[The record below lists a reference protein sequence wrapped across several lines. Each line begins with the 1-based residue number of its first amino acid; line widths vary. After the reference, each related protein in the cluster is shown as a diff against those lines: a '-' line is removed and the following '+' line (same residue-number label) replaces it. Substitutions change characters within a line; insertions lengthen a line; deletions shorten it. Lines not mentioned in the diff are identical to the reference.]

1 MSGVPPGGKVTITRT
16 GFDGKPCAHAAD
28 ERTAST
34 ASAMIVLRNIYDP
47 PRDLG
52 LADGERIAPNTTPP
66 AARAPLLR
74 KGGDGKEKGGPF
86 LFRDRLRG
94 TNESGNYRL
103 ERRADALH
111 LRRGDH
117 AAQDLLEA
125 LVLHARGDVLP
136 TVGLEEGVADLL
148 HLL

>member
-66 AARAPLLR
+66 AARAPLLK
-74 KGGDGKEKGGPF
+74 KGGDRKEKGGPF
-86 LFRDRLRG
+86 SSGAASEGR
-94 TNESGNYRL
+94 TNQETIGWSAVPMRCICAPVIMPPRIFWKRSSCTPETMYCQR
-103 ERRADALH
+103 
-111 LRRGDH
+111 
-117 AAQDLLEA
+117 
-125 LVLHARGDVLP
+125 
-136 TVGLEEGVADLL
+136 
-148 HLL
+148 